1 MRFGMMQ
8 LVSGGYGRTESEVY
22 RNNLELACLA
32 DELGFH
38 SVWIAEHHFTDY
50 GLVGNTMQY
59 LTAVAT
65 MTERIRLG
73 AAVVVTPLHNPIRI
87 AEEVAFL
94 DVLSGGR
101 VDVGVGRGYQP
112 REFAAF
118 GISMDETRERF
129 NESVEF
135 LRKGWTSEEPFDW
148 DGEFYRGQEIAILP
162 RPVQCP
168 HPPLWLACVSAA
180 TFEIAGSQGWQ
191 IMTSPNFTPIDIVQE
206 NFARY
211 REALVAHGYSP
222 ATFEYPVMQQVYV
235 GATDQAAYDEPR
247 TASMD
252 YFHKLSTLLPTAI
265 KDAETGGE
273 SYEQLR
279 RTQRKVA
286 DLQYDY
292 LYENG
297 VLFGSPERVIER
309 VKFLEAEAGVD
320 YLIAWF
326 NFGSLDH
333 DLAKVSL
340 RRFAEEV
347 MPAFEPAVDVAS
359 GR

>member
-1 MRFGMMQ
+1 MKFGVMQ
-8 LVSGGYGRTESEVY
+8 LVSGGYGRSESVVY
-22 RNNLELACLA
+22 RDNLELVRYA

-38 SVWIAEHHFTDY
+38 SVWVAEHHFTDY

-59 LTAVAT
+59 LTAAAT

-73 AAVVVTPLHNPIRI
+73 SGVIVTPLHNPIRI

-118 GISMDETRERF
+118 DIPMDETRERF
-129 NESVEF
+129 NESIDF
-135 LRKGWTSEEPFDW
+135 LKTAWASEEPFDW
-148 DGEFYRGQEIAILP
+148 DGRFFQGTEIAILP

-168 HPPLWLACVSAA
+168 NPPLWLACVSGA
-180 TFEIAGSQGWQ
+180 TFEMAGEQGWQ
-191 IMTSPNFTPIDIVQE
+191 IITSPNFTPVQVVRD

-211 REALVAHGYSP
+211 KASLTAHGYRPS
-222 ATFEYPVMQQVYV
+222 AFEYPMMQQVYV
-235 GATDQAAYDEPR
+235 AESEDAAYNEPR
-247 TASMD
+247 DASME
-252 YFHKLSTLLPTAI
+252 YFHKLSTLLPQEI
-265 KDAETGGE
+265 KGSASGTD

-279 RTQRKVA
+279 QTQRKVA
-286 DLQYDY
+286 DLRYDY

-297 VLFGSPERVIER
+297 VLFGTAERIIDRIE
-309 VKFLEAEAGVD
+309 FLQAETGVD

-326 NFGSLDH
+326 DFASLDH
-333 DLAKVSL
+333 DLAKASM
-340 RRFAEEV
+340 RRFAE
-347 MPAFEPAVDVAS
+347 
-359 GR
+359 